1 MRTGWAV
8 LLAMGLAAASASG
21 APAQT
26 SEMVRFTGADGT
38 SVQAV
43 LMRPSGTGPFP
54 AVVALH
60 GCGGRDNARGEL
72 ARRQA
77 DWASRWTGQG
87 LAVLMPDSFASRGLG
102 SQCGVRGRTV
112 RPARERLADVAGARV
127 YLQARSDIRQDRISL
142 VGWSNGGST
151 ALYAASRTARPADG
165 RPDFVQ
171 AIAFYPGCRTPLERG
186 LVNRLPLTILIGGAD
201 DWTPAAPCEALVSRA
216 RSMGAPAEIVV
227 YPGAFHGFDDPASR
241 LRERTGLA
249 FTPDG
254 SGRAR
259 VGTDPAARAD
269 AIRRVDSLIA
279 AR

>member
-1 MRTGWAV
+1 MRTGPAA
-8 LLAMGLAAASASG
+8 LLALGLAAANPSG
-21 APAQT
+21 ASAQT
-26 SEMVRFTGADGT
+26 AEAVRFAGADGT

-43 LMRPSGTGPFP
+43 LVRPAGAGPFP

-72 ARRQA
+72 ARRHA
-77 DWASRWTGQG
+77 DWASRWAAQG

-112 RPARERLADVAGARV
+112 RPARERLADVAGART
-127 YLQARSDIRQDRISL
+127 YLQTRSDIRYDRISL

-151 ALYAASRTARPADG
+151 ALHAAGRDARPADG
-165 RPDFVQ
+165 RPDFMQV
-171 AIAFYPGCRTPLERG
+171 IAFYPGCRTPLERG

-216 RSMGAPAEIVV
+216 RSMGARAEIVV

-241 LRERTGLA
+241 PRERTGLA

-269 AIRRVDSLIA
+269 AIRRVNGLLA
-279 AR
+279 GR